1 MTLHETHSRSR
12 SGTRTVFLDHLRLW
26 SLTLLLAF
34 LATGCARHR
43 AEPVAEEP
51 APLPVL
57 GTITLVPVEPPAN
70 LFTNNRSAPVV
81 GWLWVGLANSV
92 LDKNK
97 SADFDALHADYRRQL
112 GEKLTQAVRRE
123 LEIRGFPVRLATR
136 EEVKRNKDNM
146 VKFRKFVGHEVVLD
160 IQYEEVGMYSSRL
173 DINYLPLMSTSVFM
187 ARPDEGGYLLFDH
200 SYSYGA
206 YATKTQDGY
215 IVSDQRFAFDSFES
229 LMSQPELVR
238 NSLDDGIKKIARNLG
253 DDIAAQFKP
262 PPHPTRQASLAPPVS
277 TPAAV
282 TDATSQP
289 AKAPAVAETKK
300 AVAPR
305 TVTGR

>member
-1 MTLHETHSRSR
+1 MTQQEPVLCSLSQTIFFNRMR
-12 SGTRTVFLDHLRLW
+12 FFW
-26 SLTLLLAF
+26 LTLALAI

-70 LFTNNRSAPVV
+70 LFTNNRSAPVI

-92 LDKNK
+92 LDKSK

-112 GEKLTQAVRRE
+112 GEKLTQTVRRE
-123 LEIRGFPVRLATR
+123 LETRGFPVRLAMR

-160 IQYEEVGMYSSRL
+160 IQYDEVGMYSSRL
-173 DINYLPLMSTSVFM
+173 DVNYLPLMSTSVFM
-187 ARPDEGGYLLFDH
+187 ARPDEGGELLFDY
-200 SYSYGA
+200 SYVYGA

-229 LMSQPELVR
+229 LMNKPELVR
-238 NSLDDGIKKIARNLG
+238 NSLDEGIEKIARNLG
-253 DDIAAQFKP
+253 DDIAAQFRP
-262 PPHPTRQASLAPPVS
+262 PPRPERQARPAPPAP

-282 TDATSQP
+282 IETAPQP
-289 AKAPAVAETKK
+289 AKPPVGAKTKK
-300 AVAPR
+300 RGAAKTVAAR
-305 TVTGR
+305 